1 MEASPPKPTK
11 KSKAKTTEASIKDRF
26 FEALLA
32 EVLEKVD
39 LAGLA
44 SEVARLV
51 GPKIGQAISVQ
62 QLADELTEKHG
73 EVLAKQL
80 SATLSA
86 KLLE

>member
-32 EVLEKVD
+32 QVLKQVD
-39 LAGLA
+39 LEGFAE
-44 SEVARLV
+44 EVARLM
-51 GPKIGQAISVQ
+51 GPKLGAAISMQ

-73 EVLAKQL
+73 EALSKQL
-80 SATLSA
+80 STTLMA
-86 KLLE
+86 RLLE